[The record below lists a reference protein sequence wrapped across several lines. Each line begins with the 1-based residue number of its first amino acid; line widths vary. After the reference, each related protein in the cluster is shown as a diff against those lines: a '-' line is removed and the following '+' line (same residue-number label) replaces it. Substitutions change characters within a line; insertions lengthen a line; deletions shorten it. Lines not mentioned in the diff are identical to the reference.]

1 MLALFEDVIKY
12 YDEDSWRRYFSVD
25 VAEFYSSVEGLLRL
39 RRELVEELTSDSVG
53 NLITKSN
60 IYMEI
65 LFGGLRVSES
75 KPLTDNALALFYK
88 NVFGVGLKDE
98 DLRKVVTRLR
108 EGLTLEKAAEDMHCT
123 VENTSILEILQDT
136 SLKLEAVYKS
146 LRGVVEKPKPKEYK
160 LNTSTIGLEAMQD
173 VLNAGKKLLPLYN
186 PLSFFIISIYSIPK
200 FYATEAYTKLFEKDT
215 QSLLK
220 KYGIHITKLV
230 EPDLPDEKIRSE
242 REVVGL
248 EDDCV
253 GDLIRKVI
261 LNIYLLFQHEIL
273 RHFFTIEDEFN
284 KYINICANKL
294 KVSIVVE
301 KFSDVIY
308 ALKNVGSEANA
319 LNVIRN
325 MNLKI
330 SNYKFYYGDGS
341 VVGGEVKIKY
351 RGRESAMNYTKFFA
365 FLAPQMF
372 LGLAWVRPYTS
383 AKEFYWLCTLGWE

>member
-1 MLALFEDVIKY
+1 MFEDVIKY

-253 GDLIRKVI
+253 GYLIRKVI
-261 LNIYLLFQHEIL
+261 LNIYLLFQREIL

-284 KYINICANKL
+284 KYINIYANKL

-301 KFSDVIY
+301 KFNDVIG
-308 ALKNVGSEANA
+308 ALKNVGSKANA
-319 LNVIRN
+319 LNIIKD
-325 MNLKI
+325 MNLMI
-330 SNYKFYYGDGS
+330 SNYEFYYGEGS
-341 VVGGEVKIKY
+341 VVGGEVKIRDY
-351 RGRESAMNYTKFFA
+351 GVNYTKFFA

-372 LGLAWVRPYTS
+372 LGLARVRPYTS
-383 AKEFYWLCTLGWE
+383 AKWFDWLCTLGWEK